1 MDVDIATH
9 MEDEEDM
16 LGQLDLAPDSSAF
29 AVLLKEFERPDI
41 ASDVFLK
48 VLDEWRVRVNA
59 DEADPFP

>member
-1 MDVDIATH
+1 
-9 MEDEEDM
+9 M